1 MDDSPTEGPATA
13 PDGSLEKP
21 DPADAGLDLGWRVA
35 AAGGFGSLLLHL
47 ADLPGAISSLEP
59 HLRPGT
65 LTLMAGLLIIGGL
78 VAWGI
83 WQRVGWALG
92 LGASY
97 AAVLLLALL
106 AAAIGGPALRMER
119 EILPQTPLALVLVIA
134 QVVAL
139 VALLAGAA
147 LVWAN
152 RRASSEPA

>member
-1 MDDSPTEGPATA
+1 METPVPAE
-13 PDGSLEKP
+13 S
-21 DPADAGLDLGWRVA
+21 GLNLGWQIA
-35 AAGGFGSLLLHL
+35 AAGGFGSLALHL

-65 LTLMAGLLIIGGL
+65 LTLMAGLLIIGAM

-92 LGASY
+92 LGAAY
-97 AAVLLLALL
+97 AGVLLLALL

-152 RRASSEPA
+152 RQSSPENG